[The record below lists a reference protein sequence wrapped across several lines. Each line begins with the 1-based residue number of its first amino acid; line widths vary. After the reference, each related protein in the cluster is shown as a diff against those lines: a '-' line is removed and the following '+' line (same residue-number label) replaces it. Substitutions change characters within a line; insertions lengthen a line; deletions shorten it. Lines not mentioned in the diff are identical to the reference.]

1 MNYPRKSLNCARSS
15 KTAAFLLTVNSVIVK
30 SNSVAS
36 EMVRVTTVY
45 DASIKG
51 PLLTFPECP

>member
-1 MNYPRKSLNCARSS
+1 
-15 KTAAFLLTVNSVIVK
+15 VNSVIVK